1 MNMDDQFLH
10 QLRRDPS
17 AGFATRLK
25 WQLDRP
31 ARSRPSGARLLLVFA
46 IFGTAFALVAP
57 PARRALVN
65 LFNQSPVDSQPGPQ
79 TRDLPQRP
87 PASVPGMYREAES
100 ARGPASPRDGA
111 PVAHA
116 AAPPAEPMPPLGA
129 ADAQPAAPDD
139 APVAAPAVRS
149 HFVITSVANA
159 PLGNSAP
166 PTPQQAA
173 AAAVATRQGLFKVLG
188 AIVSPLALMRQQH
201 MPVNMEAVGIG
212 AKRLAELSPLILEVF
227 GKDTRPFAVETRAL
241 DSIWMQPED
250 FEAKSVELTLA
261 ADALDR
267 AVASNDDGAA
277 LKAIYRIQT
286 ACSGCHDVYRR
297 N

>member
-10 QLRRDPS
+10 HLRRDPP
-17 AGFATRLK
+17 AGFANRLK

-31 ARSRPSGARLLLVFA
+31 APIRPSRARLLLVFA

-65 LFNQSPVDSQPGPQ
+65 LFDQPQADPQ
-79 TRDLPQRP
+79 AAPRTGDLPQP
-87 PASVPGMYREAES
+87 PPSSVPGVYRAAES
-100 ARGPASPRDGA
+100 ARSLPSPRYGA
-111 PVAHA
+111 LIPHA
-116 AAPPAEPMPPLGA
+116 AEPQAQPMPAKGPL
-129 ADAQPAAPDD
+129 DTQPAAPD
-139 APVAAPAVRS
+139 AAAVAAPAVKS
-149 HFVITSVANA
+149 HFVITSIANA
-159 PLGNSAP
+159 PFSNPVP

-188 AIVSPLALMRQQH
+188 AVISPLALMRQQH
-201 MPVNMEAVGIG
+201 MPVNMEVAGVS
-212 AKRLAELSPLILEVF
+212 ANRLAELSPLILEVF
-227 GKDTRPFAVETRAL
+227 SKDTRPFAVESRAL
-241 DSIWMQPED
+241 DIIWMEPED
-250 FEAKSVELTLA
+250 FESKSGELTLA

-277 LKAIYRIQT
+277 LKAIYRIQK
-286 ACSGCHDVYRR
+286 ACSGCHDVYRK